1 MTDGAQN
8 ISSYLLSALSLP
20 DLDCAVLHS
29 ASVQITLAETP
40 LPSPPS
46 DAQSLIYQ
54 SGLSSDPSLSAR
66 RVDQQM
72 NEFTDLF
79 FAGMAPPKQTKT
91 NLHMHMHCSGSVSVY
106 CIKCN
111 SLKY

>member
-1 MTDGAQN
+1 MSISALLASLLWMTDGAQN

-46 DAQSLIYQ
+46 EDAQSLIYKVV
-54 SGLSSDPSLSAR
+54 SVSDPSLSGS
-66 RVDQQM
+66 RVTVDHP
-72 NEFTDLF
+72 LI
-79 FAGMAPPKQTKT
+79 
-91 NLHMHMHCSGSVSVY
+91 S
-106 CIKCN
+106 
-111 SLKY
+111 SLLL